1 MKKAA
6 VLLSLVLLSLAC
18 AIPAFPGAQMTPF
31 PTFDPN
37 APGTIIAET
46 AAAAQ
51 TQTALRLPTRTSTP
65 LPTRTA
71 SITPT
76 FTPTFLWALPT
87 LTPIPTNTLPPTIP
101 PTPKQANAGDDEE
114 EDGEKEKKDEDPRKF
129 TGKQWSCVVVGTY
142 PPRNT
147 VYKAGVTFVVQWT
160 VFNAGT
166 SSWGY
171 NDVDFVWKG
180 GYRHEETKI
189 QDFPR
194 SVPSGGEVKLT
205 ATFIAP
211 KREGEYQSF
220 FHFTVGKKDFCRVYY
235 VFGVIE

>member
-1 MKKAA
+1 MI
-6 VLLSLVLLSLAC
+6 LLSMAC
-18 AIPAFPGAQMTPF
+18 AIPGFPGAQMTPF

-51 TQTALRLPTRTSTP
+51 TQTALKLPTSTITP

-76 FTPTFLWALPT
+76 YTPTFLWALPT
-87 LTPIPTNTLPPTIP
+87 LTPIPTNTLPPTFTL
-101 PTPKQANAGDDEE
+101 TPKQANAGGSDED
-114 EDGEKEKKDEDPRKF
+114 DGESGPKKKDEDPRKF

-147 VYKAGVTFVVQWT
+147 VFKAGVTFVVQWT
-160 VFNAGT
+160 VFNSGT
-166 SSWGY
+166 SAWGY
-171 NDVDFVWKG
+171 NDLDFVWKS

-189 QDFPR
+189 QDFPK
-194 SVPSGGEVKLT
+194 SVPSGGEVNLT

-211 KREGEYQSF
+211 KNEGEYQTF
-220 FHFTVGKKDFCRVYY
+220 FHLTVGNKDFCGAYY
-235 VFGVIE
+235 VFKVIK